1 MEQVPKKSCSYPIKL
16 IAQGLSSQETV
27 LEIASSLEY
36 LNAVAND
43 IFLRISQRI
52 QSEKESLDRITSE
65 IKGIESRVE
74 ELKVKKT
81 ASKLISNSQYP
92 GLDYIPYKSLFSSI
106 DPPSYKVYKC
116 DKLVNLPNT
125 VNPIF
130 IYNTSSSKKKK
141 SVQQHSTHHHHR
153 SKMKS
158 VSNVLLFNTAER
170 IYMLDKHREAIDPLN
185 ASKKR
190 SSSLMF
196 GNELLDGEDNVDKTR
211 ELDTEGGDH
220 LLYPEEEEEEM
231 PELDLPDDLGL
242 DNIAEGFTNSIMEIL
257 PKTMQQ
263 PEHQPQIESKP
274 SLLEPISTSR
284 VTIQPNTPPTIS
296 TPNSITVPHPPIPAP
311 PPNPPPTNSTL
322 DVAPDPPI
330 PVPPPPPPPPPPL
343 LTSNHFGTT
352 PTHSLLPS
360 GSLKKPVESGD
371 SRGDLLAAIRNAG
384 GSKCAGLKSA
394 KARKLNE
401 LKPGVGGVNNK
412 VTNGPDLMMLLA
424 NNLRLRRKGMSGKS
438 NNNDHL
444 DSADEK
450 GKGMLPTFLDDE
462 DSDDSISSVESGSA
476 SDSDWS

>member
-74 ELKVKKT
+74 ELKVKKNGFQIH
-81 ASKLISNSQYP
+81 LPIRCIS
-92 GLDYIPYKSLFSSI
+92 
-106 DPPSYKVYKC
+106 
-116 DKLVNLPNT
+116 
-125 VNPIF
+125 
-130 IYNTSSSKKKK
+130 KK

-330 PVPPPPPPPPPPL
+330 PVPPPPPHHPL
-343 LTSNHFGTT
+343 HC
-352 PTHSLLPS
+352 
-360 GSLKKPVESGD
+360 SLKKPVESGD

-450 GKGMLPTFLDDE
+450 GKVLWNQVPLLIVIGHK
-462 DSDDSISSVESGSA
+462 DSMKHLLSVV
-476 SDSDWS
+476 